1 MEAIRDIIIEKYCRL
16 DILINAASGN
26 MPGATIGSDQ
36 AIYDLKKDHLQKVLD
51 LNIIGTILPTQV
63 FSELFAKQKNG
74 VISISLQH
82 LQSVL

>member
-1 MEAIRDIIIEKYCRL
+1 
-16 DILINAASGN
+16 

-63 FSELFAKQKNG
+63 FSEFFAKQKNG